1 MDDKEPYKAAYE
13 DLDAA
18 IALISA
24 AYEKLPDK
32 DAFHTDLGDTD
43 FDRLYEVLTDIQDT
57 IRTYMD

>member
-32 DAFHTDLGDTD
+32 DAFYTDLGDTD
-43 FDRLYEVLTDIQDT
+43 FDRLHEMLADIQDT